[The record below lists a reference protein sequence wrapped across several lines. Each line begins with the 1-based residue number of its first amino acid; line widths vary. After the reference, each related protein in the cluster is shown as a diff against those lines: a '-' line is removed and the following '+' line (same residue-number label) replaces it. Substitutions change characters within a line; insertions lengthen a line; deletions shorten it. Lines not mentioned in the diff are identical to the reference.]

1 MAITTEA
8 VNVFN
13 RYFGAVANKYSL
25 GTLLR
30 LGTPKFAG
38 KHTTTGDASDPYQ
51 NTVTLTGLLT
61 TDIVVATV
69 QTPGATPVSLMS
81 ATPTANTLTLRF
93 SADPSTDHVVSY
105 VVYPGV

>member
-1 MAITTEA
+1 MAITTAA
-8 VNVFN
+8 VETFN
-13 RYFGAVANKYSL
+13 RYFGNVAHKYAL

-38 KHTTTGDASDPYQ
+38 KHTSVADASDPYQ
-51 NTVTLTGLLT
+51 NTVSLPGLLT
-61 TDIVVATV
+61 TDIVVASI
-69 QTPGATPVSLMS
+69 QTPGATPVTLLG

-93 SADPSTDHVVSY
+93 SANPTTDHIVSY